1 MTFVELTAAMW
12 DGRSV
17 TLTDHAGRSIEAVP
31 TGIICTVGC
40 RDRRLYVV
48 SYRSPTVRPMSGT
61 IVMRFDSFDGH

>member
-1 MTFVELTAAMW
+1 MTYSELTAAMW

-31 TGIICTVGC
+31 TTLAHVHGRDPLWVVGYYA
-40 RDRRLYVV
+40 RGLTPPR
-48 SYRSPTVRPMSGT
+48 GA